1 MLDRRHFLTT
11 LMALPLLGAAARAG
25 GEPACTKATMTEDGL
40 HMQPWFIQ
48 NSFLD
53 LKEEL
58 EAARQAGKMLAIVV
72 ERKGCPYCARMHED
86 YFTRPEVCAFV
97 RKNFAILQINKLGS
111 REVTDFDGQ
120 TMSESE
126 WTKKHR
132 AFYTPIT
139 LFYDPDIK
147 TVLKG
152 APDKMEAARMDGL
165 MAPDMFI
172 AMYHYV
178 HDKGYRTGSFM
189 KYIQAQARKG

>member
-11 LMALPLLGAAARAG
+11 LMALPLLGVAARAG
-25 GEPACTKATMTEDGL
+25 EELACTRARMTEDGL

-72 ERKGCPYCARMHED
+72 ERKGCPYCQQMHEVN
-86 YFTRPEVCAFV
+86 FMKPEICAFV
-97 RKNFAILQINKLGS
+97 RRHFAILQINKLGA
-111 REVTDFDGQ
+111 REVTDFDGE
-120 TMSESE
+120 TLSESE

-152 APDKMEAARMDGL
+152 APRKMEAARMDGL
-165 MAPDMFI
+165 MEPDMFLE
-172 AMYHYV
+172 MYRYV
-178 HDKGYRTGSFM
+178 HDKGYRQGSFI
-189 KYIQAQARKG
+189 KYVQTKAKKG